1 VSTELAGAP
10 AAGRESSASLVRY
23 YELAKHQEWHA
34 EHLPWN
40 ELPPIPETKGSAQR
54 RQRRRDL
61 WRSVITQQLQA
72 DLLAVAM
79 TVQLLELAQ
88 HPEAGLYYSTM
99 VQDEARHVESWLRLA
114 GAVGGTGMRD
124 PYLDKLAHFQL
135 NLETLEEKVFGMQV
149 WFERIIIPRFRVI
162 ARAARGTVL
171 EDLCNRLTVDDGI
184 HHSAGVAY
192 ERVLLAM
199 APRKTKQKL
208 ARGLDFI
215 LPVFIE
221 HLLWRPPERAWL
233 GTAMESRDRVRARA
247 EIEQGLRIAASLGVD
262 VTEVRV
268 PA

>member
-1 VSTELAGAP
+1 VSESGA
-10 AAGRESSASLVRY
+10 ALWRY
-23 YELAKHQEWHA
+23 YELAKHQEWRV
-34 EHLPWN
+34 EDLPWN
-40 ELPPIPETKGSAQR
+40 ELPPIPETKGSPQR

-79 TVQLLELAQ
+79 TNQLLVLAR
-88 HPEAGLYYSTM
+88 HPEAALYYSTM

-114 GAVGGTGMRD
+114 EAVGGTGVRD
-124 PYLDKLAHFQL
+124 PHLDKLAHFQL

-149 WFERIIIPRFRVI
+149 WFERIIIPRFRMI
-162 ARAARGTVL
+162 ARAVPGTVL

-184 HHSAGVAY
+184 HHSSGVTY
-192 ERVLLAM
+192 ERVLLTG
-199 APRKTKQKL
+199 APRETKQKL

-215 LPVFIE
+215 LPTFID

-233 GTAMESRDRVRARA
+233 GSAMEGRDRDRARA
-247 EIEQGLRIAASLGVD
+247 EIEHGLRIAASLGVD